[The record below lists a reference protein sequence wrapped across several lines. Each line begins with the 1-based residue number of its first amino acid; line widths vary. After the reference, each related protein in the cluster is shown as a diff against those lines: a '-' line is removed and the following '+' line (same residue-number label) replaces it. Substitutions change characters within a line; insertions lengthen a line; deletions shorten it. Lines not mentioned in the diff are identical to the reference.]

1 MEIATSIKKK
11 RNFLEEIEKLKT
23 KVTDNETYITEL
35 LEEKAQAEE
44 QKQIITG

>member
-1 MEIATSIKKK
+1 MREYFI
-11 RNFLEEIEKLKT
+11 NVEEYEKLKA
-23 KVTDNETYITEL
+23 KVTDNEMYIAEL